1 MRYTYKGLVE
11 LIKSPL
17 PDEHNVLNRAL
28 PGTTSYCSI
37 ILRAR
42 FGYEIDSQQGKAV
55 PRERGGEGGTPLTIG
70 YDHLFV
76 GVGI

>member
-1 MRYTYKGLVE
+1 MFEIGLE
-11 LIKSPL
+11 
-17 PDEHNVLNRAL
+17 L

-55 PRERGGEGGTPLTIG
+55 PRERGGGGGGWGTPLTIG

-76 GVGI
+76 GVGIWS